1 MSLNDNEKRILGYI
15 RDGRNTT
22 ACFTDNLGI
31 PAPVANN
38 IAEGLEQAG
47 YIRRVAYLG
56 INRFNWLLT
65 DKGVAELPPL
75 DADEARLLTEAG
87 INLSQYKILTYVSS
101 HPNALA
107 GEICQNM
114 QLDPNEMVSNL
125 SFLVDTKLLTEG
137 GLIRRKVA
145 ITDKG
150 TQVVKQFSGSINV

>member
-1 MSLNDNEKRILGYI
+1 MSLNANEKKILGYI

-75 DADEARLLTEAG
+75 DADESRLLTEAG
-87 INLSQYKILTYVSS
+87 INMSQYKILTYVES

-114 QLDPNEMVSNL
+114 KLDPNEMVSNL
-125 SFLVDTKLLTEG
+125 SFLVDSLLLTEG
-137 GLIRRKVA
+137 GLIRRKVS
-145 ITDKG
+145 ITNKG
-150 TQVVKQFSGSINV
+150 SQVVKQFADTIKV

>member
-38 IAEGLEQAG
+38 IAEGLEQNG

-75 DADEARLLTEAG
+75 SADEARLLTEAG
-87 INLSQYKILTYVSS
+87 INLSQYKILTYVNS
-101 HPNALA
+101 HPMALA

-150 TQVVKQFSGSINV
+150 TQVVKQFADSIKV